1 MNQNDYNRD
10 YSSNT
15 YRHAVVVSDRSAAE
29 AARTFMNRVYLW
41 MAGALA
47 VTGLVAYA
55 VFGVMMDTR
64 PHMTITGEI
73 AGGSIFWSPG
83 FMLVMVLVE
92 FGLVIWL
99 SAGVNKMNPMV
110 AGISFLA
117 FSVVNGITLAPIFFC
132 YTQSAIYSAFFTCA
146 GMFAVT
152 SIFGYI
158 TRADLTGVGSFCMM
172 GLFGIIIATIVN
184 WFMKSE
190 GLDTFIA
197 YAGVFI
203 FLGLTAWDTQKL
215 KQAGGYLG
223 SDEME
228 GTDYFHKFAI
238 LGALELYLDFIN
250 LFLMLLRLFG
260 RSRD

>member
-1 MNQNDYNRD
+1 MNQDDYNQD
-10 YSSNT
+10 YSSAS
-15 YRHAVVVSDRSAAE
+15 YRHAEVVTDRTAAD

-41 MAGALA
+41 MSGALV

-55 VFGVMMDTR
+55 AFEIMMADA
-64 PHMTITGEI
+64 PYVNSSGNLV
-73 AGGSIFWSPG
+73 GGSILWSQG
-83 FMLVMVLVE
+83 FMLVMVLLE
-92 FGLVIWL
+92 LGLVIWL
-99 SAGVNKMNPMV
+99 SAGINKMNPMI
-110 AGISFLA
+110 AGLSFLA
-117 FSVVNGITLAPIFFC
+117 FSVVNGITLAPIFIV
-132 YTQSAIYSAFFTCA
+132 YTESAIYSAFFTCA

-158 TRADLTGVGSFCMM
+158 TRMDLTGVGSFCLM
-172 GLFGIIIATIVN
+172 GLFGIIIATVVN

-190 GLDTFIA
+190 GLNTFIS

-203 FLGLTAWDTQKL
+203 FIGLTAWDTQKL

-228 GTDYFHKFAI
+228 GTDHFHKYAI
-238 LGALELYLDFIN
+238 LGALTLYLDFIN

>member
-1 MNQNDYNRD
+1 MNQNDYN
-10 YSSNT
+10 SSNS
-15 YRHAVVVSDRSAAE
+15 YRHAEVVTDRTTAD

-41 MAGALA
+41 MAGALV

-55 VFGVMMDTR
+55 VFGMMMENP
-64 PHMTITGEI
+64 PHRSMSGELV
-73 AGGSIFWSPG
+73 GGSIFWSSG

-99 SAGVNKMNPMV
+99 SAGLNKMNPMV

-117 FSVVNGITLAPIFFC
+117 FSVVNGITLAPIFIV
-132 YTQSAIYSAFFTCA
+132 YTEGAIYSAFFTCA

-158 TRADLTGVGSFCMM
+158 TRMDLTGVGSFCLM
-172 GLFGIIIATIVN
+172 GLFGIIIASIVN

-190 GLDTFIA
+190 GLNTFIS

-203 FLGLTAWDTQKL
+203 FIGLTAWDTQKL
-215 KQAGGYLG
+215 KQAGSYLG
-223 SDEME
+223 SEEME
-228 GTDYFHKFAI
+228 GSDYFHKYAI
-238 LGALELYLDFIN
+238 IGALQLYLDFIN

-260 RSRD
+260 RNRD

>member
-1 MNQNDYNRD
+1 
-10 YSSNT
+10 
-15 YRHAVVVSDRSAAE
+15 
-29 AARTFMNRVYLW
+29 
-41 MAGALA
+41 
-47 VTGLVAYA
+47 
-55 VFGVMMDTR
+55 
-64 PHMTITGEI
+64 
-73 AGGSIFWSPG
+73 
-83 FMLVMVLVE
+83 MLVMVLVE